1 MGDMP
6 AAADAI
12 APRNTNEHTAIAK
25 TSDVML
31 LRFDIELFKNYEK
44 SNGIFDADALCHLL
58 RQPAAARSS
67 SEA

>member
-6 AAADAI
+6 AAADAA

-31 LRFDIELFKNYEK
+31 LRFDIELFRNYEK
-44 SNGIFDADALCHLL
+44 SNGIFDADAL
-58 RQPAAARSS
+58 
-67 SEA
+67 